1 MPAAILDISEARK
14 QFNTLDRRL
23 KSERV
28 LYVSRHGNQAFAVI
42 DIDYLSALMETIE
55 ILSDPDAMQMLRES
69 FNDVQEGR
77 VYDQDDVRD
86 ELL

>member
-1 MPAAILDISEARK
+1 MPTATLDISDARK

-23 KSERV
+23 KNERV
-28 LYVSRHGNQAFAVI
+28 LYVTRHGNRAFAVV

-55 ILSDPDAMQMLRES
+55 ILSDPEAFQMLQIS
-69 FNDVQEGR
+69 LKDIQAGR
-77 VYDQDDVRD
+77 VFDQEDVEN